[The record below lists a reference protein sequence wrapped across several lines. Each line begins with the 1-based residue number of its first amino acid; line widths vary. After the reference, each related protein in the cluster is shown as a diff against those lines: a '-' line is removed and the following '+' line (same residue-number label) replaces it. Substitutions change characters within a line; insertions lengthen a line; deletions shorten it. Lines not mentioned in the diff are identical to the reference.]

1 MPLSSKTNSMT
12 CSQAKTGAYEMHNID
27 INQAKQNF
35 TALIEKT
42 VSNGEVIITKDG
54 QPVVKMVP
62 LIKTK
67 KKRKFGTAK
76 DLIKM
81 SDDFDQ
87 PIDDFKEYM

>member
-1 MPLSSKTNSMT
+1 
-12 CSQAKTGAYEMHNID
+12 MHNID

-54 QPVVKMVP
+54 QPFVKMVP
-62 LIKTK
+62 LTKTM

-76 DLIKM
+76 GLIKM
-81 SDDFDQ
+81 ADDFDQ